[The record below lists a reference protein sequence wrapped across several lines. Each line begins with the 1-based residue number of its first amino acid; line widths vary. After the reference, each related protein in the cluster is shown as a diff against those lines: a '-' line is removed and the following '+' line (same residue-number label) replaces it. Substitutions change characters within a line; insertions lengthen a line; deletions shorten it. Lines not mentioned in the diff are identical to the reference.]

1 MFLRFSSKSNSF
13 LKSSAF
19 ILGFVCMIVCTAQ
32 PGLAQTTEKRNR
44 VEELFIWKLS
54 EDLKLSVSEEKA
66 FSDLVRELNKKRQQV
81 NADLAASVEA
91 MAAASV
97 KDRPKL
103 LIRYKTLLKQYSD
116 VSLEEIQRM
125 EKILGAEKASVYLVK
140 KAELTNKL
148 KTLLGA
154 DVGDS
159 KIATD
164 KTDKKVELPAPK
176 IIEE

>member
-1 MFLRFSSKSNSF
+1 MFRR
-13 LKSSAF
+13 F
-19 ILGFVCMIVCTAQ
+19 ILIFVLFLALPT
-32 PGLAQTTEKRNR
+32 LAQTVEKTTEKRNR

-54 EDLKLSVSEEKA
+54 EDLKLSVSEEKS

-81 NADLAASVEA
+81 NSDLAASVDA
-91 MAAASV
+91 MAAAPA
-97 KDRPKL
+97 KDRPRL
-103 LIRYKTLLKQYSD
+103 LLKYKNLLKQYSE
-116 VSLEEIQRM
+116 VSLEEVQRM

-154 DVGDS
+154 DTGDG
-159 KIATD
+159 KVAA
-164 KTDKKVELPAPK
+164 DKKVDLPTPK